1 MMNTA
6 VRSLF
11 AFIIPVRQVDKRYV
25 KLNSEWRKSMN
36 TQEKTYNNAVNSCR
50 TAIYK
55 SSMNNQGKV
64 MRTAGNI
71 FKKYSVGNE
80 ETKTQN
86 EADTA
91 TIGLHLKEAVDSIF
105 DPTTGM
111 TEEQK
116 KKFVEKLYR
125 KLESGKKLTADEMQY
140 LRMNDPVTYAKAA
153 RVQTM
158 REAFKKQL
166 ENAKSKEEASDM
178 YLTNMSR
185 IGEDD
190 PAKKE
195 LQAAYEDVYS
205 EFRKMNAYKKLPDTR
220 KEAMEEKDSCKKH
233 DCNNVKWEED
243 ESDRQEVSW
252 KETKIK

>member
-166 ENAKSKEEASDM
+166 ENAKSKEEAS
-178 YLTNMSR
+178 
-185 IGEDD
+185 
-190 PAKKE
+190 
-195 LQAAYEDVYS
+195 
-205 EFRKMNAYKKLPDTR
+205 
-220 KEAMEEKDSCKKH
+220 
-233 DCNNVKWEED
+233 
-243 ESDRQEVSW
+243 
-252 KETKIK
+252 

>member
-1 MMNTA
+1 M
-6 VRSLF
+6 
-11 AFIIPVRQVDKRYV
+11 
-25 KLNSEWRKSMN
+25 
-36 TQEKTYNNAVNSCR
+36 
-50 TAIYK
+50 
-55 SSMNNQGKV
+55 
-64 MRTAGNI
+64 
-71 FKKYSVGNE
+71 
-80 ETKTQN
+80 
-86 EADTA
+86 
-91 TIGLHLKEAVDSIF
+91 DSIF

-205 EFRKMNAYKKLPDTR
+205 EFKKTNAYKKLPDTR
-220 KEAMEEKDSCKKH
+220 KKAMEEKDSCKKH
-233 DCNNVKWEED
+233 YCNNVKWEED
-243 ESDRQEVSW
+243 ESDIQE
-252 KETKIK
+252 K

>member
-1 MMNTA
+1 MNTA

-55 SSMNNQGKV
+55 SSMNNQGKA

-71 FKKYSVGNE
+71 FRKYRTGSEDTN
-80 ETKTQN
+80 TQN

-91 TIGLHLKEAVDSIF
+91 NSTALDTATIGLQLKEAVDSIF

-125 KLESGKKLTADEMQY
+125 KLETGKKLTADEMQY

-153 RVQTM
+153 RVQAM

-166 ENAKSKEEASDM
+166 ENAKSKEEAADM

-220 KEAMEEKDSCKKH
+220 KEAMEEKDSHKKH
-233 DCNNVKWEED
+233 GGNNVKWEED
-243 ESDRQEVSW
+243 ESDGQ
-252 KETKIK
+252 

>member
-1 MMNTA
+1 
-6 VRSLF
+6 
-11 AFIIPVRQVDKRYV
+11 
-25 KLNSEWRKSMN
+25 MN

-50 TAIYK
+50 AAIYK
-55 SSMNNQGKV
+55 NSMNYQSKA
-64 MRTAGNI
+64 MRTVNNI
-71 FKKYSVGNE
+71 FKKYSVDSE
-80 ETKTQN
+80 EAKTQN
-86 EADTA
+86 EDNTGSGTSLDTA
-91 TIGLHLKEAVDSIF
+91 TIGLQLKEAVDSIF

-125 KLESGKKLTADEMQY
+125 KLTGGKKLTADEMQY

-153 RVQTM
+153 RVQVM

-166 ENAKSKEEASDM
+166 ENAKSKEEAADM

-185 IGEDD
+185 IAEDD

-205 EFRKMNAYKKLPDTR
+205 EFKKTNAYKKLPDTR
-220 KEAMEEKDSCKKH
+220 KEASEQKDNHKKYGEG
-233 DCNNVKWEED
+233 NVKWEED
-243 ESDRQEVSW
+243 D
-252 KETKIK
+252 TDD

>member
-158 REAFKKQL
+158 REVFKKQL

-205 EFRKMNAYKKLPDTR
+205 EFRKTNAYKKLPDTR
-220 KEAMEEKDSCKKH
+220 KEAMEEKDSFKKH